1 MVLKGSSISRAI
13 CPNLTLNRLV
23 TIFVLSALVALPYLL
38 YSYFPNQYAI
48 GAHSSL
54 SSLLQHKGEGT
65 IQLCCSWG
73 DQIADGTLTYRIID
87 SGDNSQV
94 VNVVHQAIDEWN
106 SKVPNIKLESI
117 DNNTPADIDIKI
129 SSEAPQVT
137 HTIGT
142 IGGHAIVAGKN
153 TKLVQPGETVI
164 STNTDRLITHVSIT
178 ISTTALGNSISSSE
192 LESIAKHEIGHA
204 YGIGHTD
211 FSNDLMSPVL
221 TGRTDTSISACDINA
236 VIQANIWKTAQ
247 RTWYHSDKNI
257 IDLYHQPS
265 VDFMKCK

>member
-1 MVLKGSSISRAI
+1 MIL
-13 CPNLTLNRLV
+13 CPNLLLNR
-23 TIFVLSALVALPYLL
+23 TVLALIALLLSLYL
-38 YSYFPNQYAI
+38 SSSHFHNQYVMA
-48 GAHSSL
+48 AHSSS
-54 SSLLQHKGEGT
+54 SSLLYKTTRGEGI
-65 IQLCCSWG
+65 IQICCSW
-73 DQIADGTLTYRIID
+73 DDKIADGMLTYRIID
-87 SGDNSQV
+87 GSDSQV

-142 IGGHAIVAGKN
+142 IGGHTIVAGKN

-247 RTWYHSDKNI
+247 RTWYNSDNKNI
-257 IDLYHQPS
+257 IDPYQPS
-265 VDFMKCK
+265 VDFIKCK